1 MGFQISCINHD
12 RLLVS
17 RLGGQPG
24 HDAGEHTHP
33 APALPSV
40 VEGLGRPVFPGR
52 VTPAQAIAIDEDYAA
67 QDAAIIDTRLAMALG
82 KERLKPRHLRVTQ
95 PEKIAH
101 QKGLLDTPEAPNNAI
116 INGS

>member
-1 MGFQISCINHD
+1 MGFQISRIDHD

-17 RLGGQPG
+17 SFGGQAG
-24 HDAGEHTHP
+24 HDTGEHTHP

-40 VEGLGRPVFPGR
+40 VEGLGRAVFTGR
-52 VTPAQAIAIDEDYAA
+52 VTPAQAIAIEEDYAA
-67 QDAAIIDTRLAMALG
+67 QHTEIIDARLAMALG
-82 KERLKPRHLRVTQ
+82 KEGFKPRHLRVTQ